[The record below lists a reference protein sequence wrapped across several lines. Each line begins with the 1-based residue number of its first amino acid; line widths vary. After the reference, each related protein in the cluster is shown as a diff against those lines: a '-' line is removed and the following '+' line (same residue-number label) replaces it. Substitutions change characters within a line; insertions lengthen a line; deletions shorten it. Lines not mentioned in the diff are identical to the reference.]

1 MFMLY
6 NIYNKHNILPVPV
19 DSIRLAVF
27 TVSPKRQYLGI
38 FKPTTPAQTGP
49 ESWSNHKKK
58 HNLMWKLIEYFGLI
72 RIQILYTLASR
83 NIG

>member
-1 MFMLY
+1 ML
-6 NIYNKHNILPVPV
+6 YNKHNILPVPV

-49 ESWSNHKKK
+49 ESWSNHKK
-58 HNLMWKLIEYFGLI
+58 NTI
-72 RIQILYTLASR
+72 
-83 NIG
+83 